1 MKRGMAVVVLL
12 LAVAGLAASSAQ
24 ADEYPIN
31 YVLQNGKTLANK
43 VVTVNGAVANS
54 QAATPGPLS
63 KIKGE
68 YDLTDE
74 SGATIHV
81 KTTSD
86 PPANGIARR
95 VRGTVDA
102 SGAVPILVETAGV
115 GIPLPILIGALAV
128 LVILA
133 VVLVVLMVRKPARAP
148 APAVAA
154 AGSTVAGGPPMV
166 TPTAAA
172 TGVPSAPAA
181 KICPKCQTR
190 NDPDA
195 NFCESCQEPLRP
207 APAAKPTVAPTS
219 QEARPSQK
227 ATVQIPATPE
237 ARPLADL
244 TVVEGE
250 GAKYGTKF
258 ALRKERQKIG
268 RREDMDIRL
277 ADETASRE
285 HASIWWQDGSFYVQ
299 DEASTSGTLVNG
311 QKVTRQ
317 ALSDNDVIQVGK
329 TKLVFRVIPGPPA
342 GA

>member
-1 MKRGMAVVVLL
+1 MGRGMVVMLLL
-12 LAVAGLAASSAQ
+12 LALAACTASATQ
-24 ADEYPIN
+24 AAEYPVN
-31 YVLQNGKTLANK
+31 YVLQNAKTLANK
-43 VVTVNGAVANS
+43 VVTVRGAVANS
-54 QAATPGPLS
+54 QAVTPGPLS
-63 KIKGE
+63 KIRGE

-81 KTTSD
+81 RTTSA
-86 PPANGIARR
+86 PPPNGVERR
-95 VRGTVDA
+95 VRATVDA
-102 SGAVPILVETAGV
+102 SGTVPVLMETGGV
-115 GIPLPILIGALAV
+115 GIPLPVLIAALAV

-133 VVLVVLMVRKPARAP
+133 VVLVVLMVRKPARVP
-148 APAVAA
+148 AAVPGVAA
-154 AGSTVAGGPPMV
+154 GATAAGPPIV
-166 TPTAAA
+166 SPTAAA
-172 TGVPSAPAA
+172 TATPSATVA
-181 KICPKCQTR
+181 KVCPKCQTR

-195 NFCESCQEPLRP
+195 NFCESCREPLRP
-207 APAAKPTVAPTS
+207 AAAAKPTVAPTS
-219 QEARPSQK
+219 QEVRPSQK
-227 ATVQIPATPE
+227 PTVQIPAAPE

-258 ALRKERQKIG
+258 ALRKEKQKIG

-329 TKLVFRVIPGPPA
+329 TKLVFRIIPGPPA